1 MPPLHPGHHDDSARG
16 MGLAGFLE
24 VVRRRRALALLPF
37 LFVITAVASLAFFLP
52 SLWTA
57 QALILVNRPQIPETY
72 VRTSVS
78 SDLEARLLTLSQQ
91 VLGPAR
97 LQQIIAK
104 HDLYPAERAT
114 RTTEEIVDKMR
125 RDIQIKLQDDRDP
138 RPRPEPRTFLFSVA
152 YRATDPVVAA
162 EVTNTLANLFIAEN
176 SRLRE
181 EQATGTSQFLETQLE
196 DLRRKLVAQERRI
209 TEYKERHPG
218 ELPDQREANL
228 RALERLQGQLQ
239 LASET
244 NRRANERIQLISQSL
259 REIDLTSGM
268 AAGPSGTPADSAA
281 ARLAALRQELVAL
294 QTRYSDR
301 YPDVVQTR
309 EQIRLL
315 EEKVRAEQAA
325 AAAAARSAAPGAGRD
340 LRVVPSNPYI
350 MSLMS
355 QLDQA
360 QVEAKTTAEEMAN
373 LRRQVAVF
381 ERRLENTPKREQE
394 LAVITRDYETT
405 REMFRSLLAKRSEA
419 EIAADL
425 EQRRK
430 GETFQL
436 IEAAGYP
443 ERPTGPNRLRLL
455 LVGLALALGASA
467 VAVVLAE
474 QVDTSFRRVEEV
486 RAEAPMPVLSTIPR
500 IATEQDRSRRVRQQ
514 RLASAA
520 VAVGLVLVA
529 STSFVVARDN
539 QTLVS
544 LLISEPASSRR

>member
-1 MPPLHPGHHDDSARG
+1 MTHPGYDESTRG
-16 MGLAGFLE
+16 MGLAGLLE

-37 LFVITAVASLAFFLP
+37 LFVITAAASLAFFLP

-57 QALILVNRPQIPETY
+57 RALILVNRPQIPEAY
-72 VRTSVS
+72 VRTSVN
-78 SDLEARLLTLSQQ
+78 SDLEARLLTLGQQ

-104 HDLYPAERAT
+104 HDLYRAERAT
-114 RTTEEIVDKMR
+114 KPPEEIVDKMR

-138 RPRPEPRTFLFSVA
+138 RRPEPRTLVFSVA

-162 EVTNTLANLFIAEN
+162 EVTNTLAALFIAEN

-181 EQATGTSQFLETQLE
+181 EQATGTSNFLETQLQ
-196 DLRRKLVAQERRI
+196 DLRQKLVLQERRI
-209 TEYKERHPG
+209 TEYKERHLG
-218 ELPDQREANL
+218 ELPEQREPNL
-228 RALERLQGQLQ
+228 RTLERLQGQLQ

-259 REIDLTSGM
+259 RELDLTSGM
-268 AAGPSGTPADSAA
+268 TAGAGGAVTPADTAA
-281 ARLAALRQELVAL
+281 ARLAVLRQELVAL

-315 EEKVRAEQAA
+315 EEKLQADQAA
-325 AAAAARSAAPGAGRD
+325 AAVAASPAGTSGARD

-350 MSLMS
+350 LSLMS
-355 QLDQA
+355 QLDHA
-360 QVEAKTTAEEMAN
+360 QVEVKTTSEEMGN
-373 LRRQVAVF
+373 LRRQIAVY
-381 ERRLENTPKREQE
+381 ERRIENTPKREQE
-394 LAVITRDYETT
+394 LAVITRDYETM
-405 REMFRSLLAKRSEA
+405 REMFRSLLAKRGEA
-419 EIAADL
+419 GIAADL
-425 EQRRK
+425 EQRQK
-430 GETFQL
+430 GETFHV

-443 ERPTGPNRLRLL
+443 DRPTGPNRLRLL
-455 LVGLALALGASA
+455 LVGLALAVGTAA

-474 QVDTSFRRVEEV
+474 QVDTSYRRVEEV
-486 RAEAPMPVLSTIPR
+486 RATAPMPVLSTIPR
-500 IATEQDRSRRVRQQ
+500 IATEQDRTRRVRQQ
-514 RLASAA
+514 RLAGAA
-520 VAVGLVLVA
+520 VALGLVLVA

-544 LLISEPASSRR
+544 LLISEPAGSRR

>member
-1 MPPLHPGHHDDSARG
+1 MPPLHPGHDDSARG

-57 QALILVNRPQIPETY
+57 QALILVNRPQIPEAY
-72 VRTSVS
+72 VRTSVN

-114 RTTEEIVDKMR
+114 RTTAEIVDKMR

-138 RPRPEPRTFLFSVA
+138 RPRPEPRTFLFSIA
-152 YRATDPVVAA
+152 YRATDPAVAA
-162 EVTNTLANLFIAEN
+162 EVTNTLADLFIAEN

-218 ELPDQREANL
+218 ELPEQREANL
-228 RALERLQGQLQ
+228 RTLERLQGQLQ

-315 EEKVRAEQAA
+315 EEKLQAEQAA
-325 AAAAARSAAPGAGRD
+325 ARAAGAGAGRD

-373 LRRQVAVF
+373 LRRQIAVF
-381 ERRLENTPKREQE
+381 ERRLENMPKREQE
-394 LAVITRDYETT
+394 LAVITRDYETM

-455 LVGLALALGASA
+455 LVGVALALGASA

-474 QVDTSFRRVEEV
+474 QVDTSFRRLEEV

-500 IATEQDRSRRVRQQ
+500 IATEQDRARRVRQQ

-520 VAVGLVLVA
+520 VAAGLVLVA

-544 LLISEPASSRR
+544 LLVSEPASSRR